1 MANAPKSQSGRI
13 AVVTGANRG
22 LGLETVRQLAERGD
36 RVVLAARSF
45 DKAERAA
52 APLRK
57 RGLAVEPAE
66 LDVASDAS
74 VSAFAAWL
82 ARTHGR
88 ADVLVNNAGEMFAKD
103 PVTGALR
110 VDMATPASLVLEAL
124 NTNTLGA
131 YRMCQALL
139 PAMQKHGYGRIV
151 NVSSGM
157 GGLTEMDDGYP
168 AYRIS
173 KTALSAVTVLFHH
186 EGAPSVKVNAVCP
199 GWVRTD
205 MGGPRATR
213 DLAEGAAGI
222 VWAATLPDDG
232 PSGGFFRDGKPL
244 AW

>member
-1 MANAPKSQSGRI
+1 MTARI

-22 LGLETVRQLAERGD
+22 LGLETVKQLAERGLH
-36 RVVLAARSF
+36 VVLAARKLE
-45 DKAERAA
+45 KAERAA

-57 RGLAVEPAE
+57 RGLSVEPVE
-66 LDVASDAS
+66 LDVASDES
-74 VSAFAAWL
+74 VAAFGSWL
-82 ARTHGR
+82 AQSRGR

-103 PVTGALR
+103 PATGRLCD
-110 VDMATPASLVLEAL
+110 DMSAPASLVLQAL

-131 YRMCQALL
+131 YRLCQLLL
-139 PAMQKHGYGRIV
+139 PAMKAAGYGRIV

-186 EGAPSVKVNAVCP
+186 EGAPVVKVNAVCP

-205 MGGPRATR
+205 MGGPQATR
-213 DLAEGAAGI
+213 DLPVGAAGI

-232 PSGGFFRDGKPL
+232 PSGGFFRDGRRVP
-244 AW
+244 W